1 MLEYASQGKFNKH
14 SGEIKLLRNLKKYKR
29 CITVRLILKGKSG
42 KKTLLTNFLVLT
54 CGFRYFWKWGNIRKS
69 VRWKRRLRLLCTLW
83 IGVSRK
89 FQLHFTLMFQLR
101 YYKMVQSLGMQKLVS
116 KITWIWTSHKQWKAQ
131 KVQNWCAFVQ
141 KKDNI
146 PLAKIYT
153 VDSSTIT
160 FNYLC
165 VESPNYLPFLKP

>member
-54 CGFRYFWKWGNIRKS
+54 CGFRYFWKWGNIRKR
-69 VRWKRRLRLLCTLW
+69 VHWNKALRLLCTLW

-89 FQLHFTLMFQLR
+89 FHLHFTLMFQLR

-116 KITWIWTSHKQWKAQ
+116 KITGIWTTSDKQWKVQ
-131 KVQNWCAFVQ
+131 KVEIWWAFVQ
-141 KKDNI
+141 KNTFLQLKHI
-146 PLAKIYT
+146 QWIYLT
-153 VDSSTIT
+153 LLSTT
-160 FNYLC
+160 C
-165 VESPNYLPFLKP
+165 V